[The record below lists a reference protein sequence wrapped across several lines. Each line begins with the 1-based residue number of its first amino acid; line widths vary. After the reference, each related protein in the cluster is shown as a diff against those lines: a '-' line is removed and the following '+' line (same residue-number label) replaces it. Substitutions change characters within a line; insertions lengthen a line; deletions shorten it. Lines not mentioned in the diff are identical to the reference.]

1 MPRKSNSVNMYGKSW
16 GPIDEQNLKN
26 AIKLM
31 EQLNKLAENFA
42 GSLSG
47 VNKITNQINEASRLK
62 NELDKVGVKLNK
74 EQAENV
80 LKALNAKKQQNT
92 ESKKY
97 NDLNDVIDS
106 VNRNY
111 SRGTSTQLTS
121 GNFGS
126 TVSGAIQQKQARNI
140 LQQQLSE
147 GLKNAGQKDIKSGKI
162 LDVAYKETADKLNKS
177 AGKYSKAAN
186 ILQVA
191 ADTFSTGVKTL
202 VSLFKS
208 GIDNQYKTYEN
219 TFSNLATRTGVTRS
233 QYYTTQ
239 AGVPGQLSAM
249 DMYDNV
255 RVSEVQKMWGSL
267 AESGFSQ
274 EDVFARA
281 IDNVVTNKIV
291 PYLDTTSTDLNLL
304 NNRLD
309 GNFIKQI
316 RGINLATQDISGSTL
331 MNEEVLKSMLDAMA
345 PITDNAIQN
354 LAKESTEMSNL
365 MNYLVDEVGMTKD
378 QAMSYATQVYKQQ
391 NYGHQIM
398 SSGSTYERVAY
409 NNNLLSG
416 INVYTDPTSA
426 VINNVVS
433 GSNLWGGMA
442 PGYGDTYSGLITS
455 TIADAIGVDASTMA
469 SLVKANQAGVTRE
482 GLSAKSLMSDEE
494 FENYKNK
501 ATEELANGDYQTNTE
516 RQEITTENAM
526 TALATSKEWMGHYTD
541 LIVTAI
547 KGVGT
552 LLTTWLGGKF
562 LNLLTGGKLGTWLG
576 GMFKSSGTA
585 AAATGKLT
593 GAGGILAGAGGIAL
607 GTIAGVAATVAIA
620 NAIKSAYDEQE
631 AKHGQKEA
639 EEEINGA
646 FEIDSTLQG
655 IQGVAAKESKDKD
668 NGWLSNTAETVSDA
682 FGATW
687 MGIKKGVHTISGAS
701 YDADYAKR
709 NAEFYNTMIAGAIK
723 NANTDQDRTG
733 LLLAYA
739 YLLNEIDSLD
749 TMTQLG
755 SPITK
760 SQLKDYYN
768 GEEFSYY
775 NVQSWVNQLLQGGY
789 APSGYNNEK
798 ANDPNVQN
806 YLRQGLDY
814 VPEDNYPALLHQG
827 EAVLTASTANELRT
841 LVDEYRS
848 TNKESISFETIIQNQ
863 TSSLISKM
871 DEMLQFMRST
881 TGTTT
886 TDWRNGFITNSM
898 KYVKSTKSFS

>member
-92 ESKKY
+92 ASKKY
-97 NDLNDVIDS
+97 DDLNDVIDS

-111 SRGTSTQLTS
+111 SRRTSTRLTS

-126 TVSGAIQQKQARNI
+126 TVLGAIQQKQARNI

-147 GLKNAGQKDIKSGKI
+147 GLKNAGQKDIKSGKV
-162 LDVAYKETADKLNKS
+162 LDYAYAETADKLNKS

-239 AGVPGQLSAM
+239 AGIPGQLSAI

-267 AESGFSQ
+267 AESGFSR

-291 PYLDTTSTDLNLL
+291 PYLDTTSADLNLL

-398 SSGSTYERVAY
+398 SSGSTYEKVAY
-409 NNNLLSG
+409 NNNLMSG

-426 VINNVVS
+426 VINNIVS

-442 PGYGDTYSGLITS
+442 PGYDDTYSGLITS

-541 LIVTAI
+541 LVVAAI

-576 GMFKSSGTA
+576 GMFTSGKATSAAVGTA
-585 AAATGKLT
+585 A
-593 GAGGILAGAGGIAL
+593 GGGSILATLASGVAL
-607 GTIAGVAATVAIA
+607 GAATIAGIGAAVNSGVNKQINQSTGDKLEEFYGTDLEGNTTAAMLSGIGSSDSNLWGNKDSNGFTGFFKTIGGNVASFTNNISTWWSDTADANKKRLNNLKIA
-620 NAIKSAYDEQE
+620 LDQQSFDEKTKTEYVLAWALLADSVNELSGLGMSRDELKSWVESEEGPSVINAMGKIGKAPLYVYQPHDSYDR
-631 AKHGQKEA
+631 K
-639 EEEINGA
+639 
-646 FEIDSTLQG
+646 IDS
-655 IQGVAAKESKDKD
+655 ISK
-668 NGWLSNTAETVSDA
+668 
-682 FGATW
+682 
-687 MGIKKGVHTISGAS
+687 S
-701 YDADYAKR
+701 YLDV
-709 NAEFYNTMIAGAIK
+709 IA
-723 NANTDQDRTG
+723 Q
-733 LLLAYA
+733 
-739 YLLNEIDSLD
+739 
-749 TMTQLG
+749 
-755 SPITK
+755 
-760 SQLKDYYN
+760 
-768 GEEFSYY
+768 
-775 NVQSWVNQLLQGGY
+775 W
-789 APSGYNNEK
+789 
-798 ANDPNVQN
+798 N
-806 YLRQGLDY
+806 YHRQGLDY
-814 VPEDNYPALLHQG
+814 VPKDDYPALLHQG

-848 TNKESISFETIIQNQ
+848 TNKQSISFETIIQNQ

-881 TGTTT
+881 TGVTN

-898 KYVKSTKSFS
+898 KHVKSTKSFS

>member
-1 MPRKSNSVNMYGKSW
+1 MPRKSNSISMYGKQW
-16 GPIDEQNLKN
+16 GPIDIPNLEK
-26 AIKLM
+26 AIQLYEK
-31 EQLNKLAENFA
+31 LNKLAENFA
-42 GSLSG
+42 DSLSG
-47 VNKITNQINEASRLK
+47 SDKIMKQINERADIQNQLK
-62 NELDKVGVKLNK
+62 KTGIKLSEDEVK
-74 EQAENV
+74 NV
-80 LKALNAKKQQNT
+80 LNALDAQKQQN
-92 ESKKY
+92 EE
-97 NDLNDVIDS
+97 LNKQAETLKRTSSLDS
-106 VNRNY
+106 VL
-111 SRGTSTQLTS
+111 SRTGISQSTDRLS
-121 GNFGS
+121 INNFGS
-126 TVSGAIQQKQARNI
+126 TVTSAVQQRYIQNRLNENYKYY
-140 LQQQLSE
+140 S
-147 GLKNAGQKDIKSGKI
+147 KNSVAKNPETITRLTENRTVNDIKG
-162 LDVAYKETADKLNKS
+162 S
-177 AGKYSKAAN
+177 AGKFNIAAN
-186 ILQVA
+186 VLQVA
-191 ADTFSTGVKTL
+191 ANTFSAAIEKLTTL
-202 VSLFKS
+202 FTR
-208 GIDNQYKTYEN
+208 GIDNQYTAYEN

-239 AGVPGQLSAM
+239 AGVPGQLSAI

-255 RVSEVQKMWGSL
+255 RVSEVQNMWGSL
-267 AESGFSQ
+267 AKSGFSQ

-426 VINNVVS
+426 VINNIVS

-482 GLSAKSLMSDEE
+482 GLAANSLMSDEE

-501 ATEELANGDYQTNTE
+501 ATEELANGNYQTNTE

-541 LIVTAI
+541 LVVAAI

-576 GMFKSSGTA
+576 GMFTSGKATSAAVGTA
-585 AAATGKLT
+585 A
-593 GAGGILAGAGGIAL
+593 GGGSILATLASGVAL
-607 GTIAGVAATVAIA
+607 GAATIAGIGAAVNSGVNKQINQSTGDKLEEFYGTDLEGNTTAAMLSGIGSSDSNLWGNEDSNGFTGFFKTIGGNVASFTNNISTWWSDTADANKKRLNNLKIA
-620 NAIKSAYDEQE
+620 LDQQSFDEKTKTEYVLAWALLADSVNELSALGMSRDELKSWVESEEGPSVINAMGKIGKAPLYVYQPHDSYDR
-631 AKHGQKEA
+631 K
-639 EEEINGA
+639 
-646 FEIDSTLQG
+646 IDS
-655 IQGVAAKESKDKD
+655 ISKSYLDVI
-668 NGWLSNTAETVSDA
+668 AE
-682 FGATW
+682 W
-687 MGIKKGVHTISGAS
+687 
-701 YDADYAKR
+701 
-709 NAEFYNTMIAGAIK
+709 
-723 NANTDQDRTG
+723 
-733 LLLAYA
+733 
-739 YLLNEIDSLD
+739 
-749 TMTQLG
+749 
-755 SPITK
+755 
-760 SQLKDYYN
+760 
-768 GEEFSYY
+768 
-775 NVQSWVNQLLQGGY
+775 
-789 APSGYNNEK
+789 
-798 ANDPNVQN
+798 N
-806 YLRQGLDY
+806 YHRQGLDY

-841 LVDEYRS
+841 LVDEYRN

-881 TGTTT
+881 TGVTN
-886 TDWRNGFITNSM
+886 TDWRNGFITESM

>member
-92 ESKKY
+92 ASKKY
-97 NDLNDVIDS
+97 DDLNDVIDS

-111 SRGTSTQLTS
+111 SHRTSTRLTS

-147 GLKNAGQKDIKSGKI
+147 GLKNAGQKDIKSGKV
-162 LDVAYKETADKLNKS
+162 LDYAYAETADKLNKS

-239 AGVPGQLSAM
+239 AGIPGQLSAI

-267 AESGFSQ
+267 AESGFSR

-291 PYLDTTSTDLNLL
+291 PYLDTTSADLNLL

-398 SSGSTYERVAY
+398 SSGSTYEKVAY
-409 NNNLLSG
+409 NNNLMSG

-426 VINNVVS
+426 VINNIVS

-442 PGYGDTYSGLITS
+442 PGYDDTYSGLITS

-541 LIVTAI
+541 LVVAAI

-576 GMFKSSGTA
+576 GMFTSGKATSAAVGTA
-585 AAATGKLT
+585 A
-593 GAGGILAGAGGIAL
+593 GGGSILATLASGVAL
-607 GTIAGVAATVAIA
+607 GAATIAGIGAAVNSGVNKQINQSTGDKLEEFYGTDLEGNTTAAMLSGIGSSDSNLWGNKDSNGFTGFFKTIGGNVASFTNNISTWWSDTADANKKRLNNLKIA
-620 NAIKSAYDEQE
+620 LDQQSFDEKTKTEYVLAWALLADSVNELSGLGMSRDELKSWVESEEGPSVINAMGKIGKAPLYVYQPHDSYDR
-631 AKHGQKEA
+631 K
-639 EEEINGA
+639 
-646 FEIDSTLQG
+646 IDS
-655 IQGVAAKESKDKD
+655 ISK
-668 NGWLSNTAETVSDA
+668 
-682 FGATW
+682 
-687 MGIKKGVHTISGAS
+687 S
-701 YDADYAKR
+701 YLDV
-709 NAEFYNTMIAGAIK
+709 IA
-723 NANTDQDRTG
+723 Q
-733 LLLAYA
+733 
-739 YLLNEIDSLD
+739 
-749 TMTQLG
+749 
-755 SPITK
+755 
-760 SQLKDYYN
+760 
-768 GEEFSYY
+768 
-775 NVQSWVNQLLQGGY
+775 W
-789 APSGYNNEK
+789 
-798 ANDPNVQN
+798 N
-806 YLRQGLDY
+806 YHRQGLDY
-814 VPEDNYPALLHQG
+814 VPKDDYPALLHQG

-848 TNKESISFETIIQNQ
+848 TNKQSISFETIIQNQ

-881 TGTTT
+881 TGVTN

-898 KYVKSTKSFS
+898 KHVKSTKSFS

>member
-97 NDLNDVIDS
+97 DDLNDVIDS

-111 SRGTSTQLTS
+111 SRRTSTRLTS

-147 GLKNAGQKDIKSGKI
+147 GLKNAGQKDIKSGKV
-162 LDVAYKETADKLNKS
+162 LDYAYAETADKLNKS

-208 GIDNQYKTYEN
+208 GIDKQYKAYEN

-249 DMYDNV
+249 GMYDNV
-255 RVSEVQKMWGSL
+255 RVSEVQNMWGSL
-267 AESGFSQ
+267 AKSGFSQ

-291 PYLDTTSTDLNLL
+291 PYLDTTNTDLNLL

-398 SSGSTYERVAY
+398 SSGSTYEKVAY
-409 NNNLLSG
+409 NNNLMSG

-426 VINNVVS
+426 VINNIVS

-455 TIADAIGVDASTMA
+455 TIADAIGVDFSTMA

-482 GLSAKSLMSDEE
+482 GLAANSLMSDEE

-541 LIVTAI
+541 LVVAAI

-576 GMFKSSGTA
+576 GMFTSGKATSAAVGTA
-585 AAATGKLT
+585 A
-593 GAGGILAGAGGIAL
+593 GGGSILATLASGVAL
-607 GTIAGVAATVAIA
+607 GAATIAGIGAAVNSGVNKQINQSTGDKLEEFYGTDLEGNTTAAMLSGIGSSDSNLWGNEDSNGFTGFFKTIGGNVASFTNNISTWWSDTADANKKRLNNLKIA
-620 NAIKSAYDEQE
+620 LDQQSFDEKTKTEYVLAWALLADSVNELSGLGMSRDELKSWVESEEGPSVINAMGKIGKAPLYVYQPHDSYDR
-631 AKHGQKEA
+631 K
-639 EEEINGA
+639 
-646 FEIDSTLQG
+646 IDS
-655 IQGVAAKESKDKD
+655 ISKSYLDVI
-668 NGWLSNTAETVSDA
+668 AE
-682 FGATW
+682 W
-687 MGIKKGVHTISGAS
+687 
-701 YDADYAKR
+701 
-709 NAEFYNTMIAGAIK
+709 
-723 NANTDQDRTG
+723 
-733 LLLAYA
+733 
-739 YLLNEIDSLD
+739 
-749 TMTQLG
+749 
-755 SPITK
+755 
-760 SQLKDYYN
+760 
-768 GEEFSYY
+768 
-775 NVQSWVNQLLQGGY
+775 
-789 APSGYNNEK
+789 
-798 ANDPNVQN
+798 N
-806 YLRQGLDY
+806 YHRQGLDY

-841 LVDEYRS
+841 LVDEYRN

>member
-92 ESKKY
+92 ESRKY
-97 NDLNDVIDS
+97 DNLNDVIDS

-111 SRGTSTQLTS
+111 SGRTSTRLSS

-126 TVSGAIQQKQARNI
+126 TIIGAVQQKQARNI
-140 LQQQLSE
+140 LEQQLSE
-147 GLKNAGQKDIKSGKI
+147 GLKNAGQKDIKSGKV
-162 LDVAYKETADKLNKS
+162 LDYAYAETADKLNKS
-177 AGKYSKAAN
+177 AGKYSKAAS

-208 GIDNQYKTYEN
+208 GIDNQYRAYEN

-239 AGVPGQLSAM
+239 SGVPGQLSAIG
-249 DMYDNV
+249 MYDNV
-255 RVSEVQKMWGSL
+255 RVSEVQNMWGSL
-267 AESGFSQ
+267 AKSGFSQ

-365 MNYLVDEVGMTKD
+365 MNYLVDEVGMTRD

-426 VINNVVS
+426 VINNIVS

-482 GLSAKSLMSDEE
+482 GLAANSLMSDEE

-501 ATEELANGDYQTNTE
+501 ATEELANGNYQTNTE

-541 LIVTAI
+541 LVVAAI

-576 GMFKSSGTA
+576 GMFTSGKATSAAVGTA
-585 AAATGKLT
+585 A
-593 GAGGILAGAGGIAL
+593 GGGSILATLASGVAL
-607 GTIAGVAATVAIA
+607 GAATIAGIGAAVNSGVNKQINQSTGDKLEEFYGTDLEGNTTAAMLSGIGSSDSNLWGNEDSNGFTGFFKTIGGNVASFTNNISTWWSDTADANKKRLNNLKIA
-620 NAIKSAYDEQE
+620 LDQQSFDEKTKTEYVLAWALLADSVNELSALGMSRDELKSWVESEEGPSVINAMGKIGKAPLYVYQPHDSYDR
-631 AKHGQKEA
+631 K
-639 EEEINGA
+639 
-646 FEIDSTLQG
+646 IDS
-655 IQGVAAKESKDKD
+655 ISKSYLDVI
-668 NGWLSNTAETVSDA
+668 AE
-682 FGATW
+682 W
-687 MGIKKGVHTISGAS
+687 
-701 YDADYAKR
+701 
-709 NAEFYNTMIAGAIK
+709 
-723 NANTDQDRTG
+723 
-733 LLLAYA
+733 
-739 YLLNEIDSLD
+739 
-749 TMTQLG
+749 
-755 SPITK
+755 
-760 SQLKDYYN
+760 
-768 GEEFSYY
+768 
-775 NVQSWVNQLLQGGY
+775 
-789 APSGYNNEK
+789 
-798 ANDPNVQN
+798 N
-806 YLRQGLDY
+806 YHRQGLDY

-841 LVDEYRS
+841 LVDEYRN

-881 TGTTT
+881 TGVTN
-886 TDWRNGFITNSM
+886 TDWRNGFITESM
-898 KYVKSTKSFS
+898 RYVKSTKSFS

>member
-92 ESKKY
+92 ASKKY
-97 NDLNDVIDS
+97 DDLNDVIDS

-111 SRGTSTQLTS
+111 SHRTSTRLTS

-147 GLKNAGQKDIKSGKI
+147 GLKNAGQKDIKSGKV
-162 LDVAYKETADKLNKS
+162 LDYAYAETADKLNKS

-239 AGVPGQLSAM
+239 AGVPGQLSAI

-267 AESGFSQ
+267 AESGFSR

-291 PYLDTTSTDLNLL
+291 PYLDTTSADLNLL

-398 SSGSTYERVAY
+398 SSGSTYEKVAY
-409 NNNLLSG
+409 NNNLMSG

-426 VINNVVS
+426 VINNIVS

-442 PGYGDTYSGLITS
+442 PGYDDTYSGLITS

-541 LIVTAI
+541 LVVAAI

-576 GMFKSSGTA
+576 GMFTSGKATSAAVGTA
-585 AAATGKLT
+585 A
-593 GAGGILAGAGGIAL
+593 GGGSILATLASGVAL
-607 GTIAGVAATVAIA
+607 GAATIAGIGAAVNSGVNKQINQSTGDKLEEFYGTDLEGNTTAAMLSGIGSSDSNLWGNKDSNGFTGFFKTIGGNVASFTNNISTWWSDTADANKKRLNNLKIA
-620 NAIKSAYDEQE
+620 LDQQSFDEKTKTEYVLAWALLADSVNELSGLGMSRDELKSWVESEEGPSVINAMGKIGKAPLYVYQPHDSYDR
-631 AKHGQKEA
+631 K
-639 EEEINGA
+639 
-646 FEIDSTLQG
+646 IDS
-655 IQGVAAKESKDKD
+655 ISK
-668 NGWLSNTAETVSDA
+668 
-682 FGATW
+682 
-687 MGIKKGVHTISGAS
+687 S
-701 YDADYAKR
+701 YLDV
-709 NAEFYNTMIAGAIK
+709 IA
-723 NANTDQDRTG
+723 Q
-733 LLLAYA
+733 
-739 YLLNEIDSLD
+739 
-749 TMTQLG
+749 
-755 SPITK
+755 
-760 SQLKDYYN
+760 
-768 GEEFSYY
+768 
-775 NVQSWVNQLLQGGY
+775 W
-789 APSGYNNEK
+789 
-798 ANDPNVQN
+798 N
-806 YLRQGLDY
+806 YHRQGLDY
-814 VPEDNYPALLHQG
+814 VPKDDYPALLHQG

-848 TNKESISFETIIQNQ
+848 TNKQSISFETIIQNQ

-881 TGTTT
+881 TGVTN

-898 KYVKSTKSFS
+898 KHVKSTKSFS

>member
-92 ESKKY
+92 ASKKY
-97 NDLNDVIDS
+97 DDLNDVIDS

-111 SRGTSTQLTS
+111 SRRTSTRLTS

-126 TVSGAIQQKQARNI
+126 TVLGAIQQKQARNI

-147 GLKNAGQKDIKSGKI
+147 GLKNAGQKDIKSGKV
-162 LDVAYKETADKLNKS
+162 LDYAYAETADKLNKS

-239 AGVPGQLSAM
+239 AGIPGQLSAI

-267 AESGFSQ
+267 AESGFSR

-291 PYLDTTSTDLNLL
+291 PYLDTTSADLNLL

-365 MNYLVDEVGMTKD
+365 MNYLVDKVGMTRD

-398 SSGSTYERVAY
+398 SSGSTYEKVAY

-416 INVYTDPTSA
+416 TNVYTDPTSA
-426 VINNVVS
+426 VINNIVS

-455 TIADAIGVDASTMA
+455 TIADAIGVDFSTMA

-482 GLSAKSLMSDEE
+482 GLAANSLMSDEE

-501 ATEELANGDYQTNTE
+501 ATEELANGNYQTNTE

-576 GMFKSSGTA
+576 GMFTSGKATSAATTAIKTGTLSSSG
-585 AAATGKLT
+585 
-593 GAGGILAGAGGIAL
+593 
-607 GTIAGVAATVAIA
+607 
-620 NAIKSAYDEQE
+620 
-631 AKHGQKEA
+631 
-639 EEEINGA
+639 
-646 FEIDSTLQG
+646 
-655 IQGVAAKESKDKD
+655 
-668 NGWLSNTAETVSDA
+668 
-682 FGATW
+682 
-687 MGIKKGVHTISGAS
+687 
-701 YDADYAKR
+701 
-709 NAEFYNTMIAGAIK
+709 
-723 NANTDQDRTG
+723 G
-733 LLLAYA
+733 LLLGGLTTVAGTALAVAISKGMMDKDQENAQAVGEKQLEGTSMEGNTAAGIASRTKNLDNLNTWTDIGSVTGNLGQFANNVINTFSSDIAGDNKRRYA
-739 YLLNEIDSLD
+739 NLVSA
-749 TMTQLG
+749 
-755 SPITK
+755 
-760 SQLKDYYN
+760 
-768 GEEFSYY
+768 
-775 NVQSWVNQLLQGGY
+775 LQQEGI
-789 APSGYNNEK
+789 SDNEK
-798 ANDPNVQN
+798 REYTAAFMLLLASKGRLSDIDVTEEDLKN
-806 YLRQGLDY
+806 YLEDESGPSTTRAISKIGKSPLWVYQPHDDNGKIKQLDEGWMQNTLFTWNYHRQGLDY
-814 VPEDNYPALLHQG
+814 VPEDNYPTLLHQG

-841 LVDEYRS
+841 LVDEYRN

-881 TGTTT
+881 TGVTN

>member
-92 ESKKY
+92 ASKKY
-97 NDLNDVIDS
+97 DDLNDVIDS

-111 SRGTSTQLTS
+111 SHRTSTRLTS

-147 GLKNAGQKDIKSGKI
+147 GLKNAGQKDIKSGKV
-162 LDVAYKETADKLNKS
+162 LDYAYAETADKLNKS

-239 AGVPGQLSAM
+239 AGVPGQLSAI

-398 SSGSTYERVAY
+398 SSGSTYEKVAY
-409 NNNLLSG
+409 NNNLMSG

-426 VINNVVS
+426 VINNIVS

-442 PGYGDTYSGLITS
+442 PGYEDTYSGLITS
-455 TIADAIGVDASTMA
+455 TIADAIGVDFSTMA

-482 GLSAKSLMSDEE
+482 GLTANSLMSDQE

-501 ATEELANGDYQTNTE
+501 ATEELASGDYQTNTE

-541 LIVTAI
+541 LIVAAI

-576 GMFKSSGTA
+576 GMFTSGKATSAAVGTA
-585 AAATGKLT
+585 A
-593 GAGGILAGAGGIAL
+593 GGGSILATLASGVAL
-607 GTIAGVAATVAIA
+607 GAATIAGIGAAVNSGVNKQINQSTGDKLEEFYGTDLEGNTTAAMLSGIGSSDSNLWGNKDSNGFTGFFKTIGGNVASFTNNVSTWWSDTADANKKRLNNLKIA
-620 NAIKSAYDEQE
+620 LDQQSFDEKTKTEYVLAWALLADSVNELSGLGMSRDELKSWVESEQGPSVINA
-631 AKHGQKEA
+631 
-639 EEEINGA
+639 
-646 FEIDSTLQG
+646 
-655 IQGVAAKESKDKD
+655 
-668 NGWLSNTAETVSDA
+668 
-682 FGATW
+682 
-687 MGIKKGVHTISGAS
+687 MGKIGKAPLYVYQPHDS
-701 YDADYAKR
+701 YDRK
-709 NAEFYNTMIAGAIK
+709 
-723 NANTDQDRTG
+723 
-733 LLLAYA
+733 
-739 YLLNEIDSLD
+739 IDSL
-749 TMTQLG
+749 
-755 SPITK
+755 SK
-760 SQLKDYYN
+760 SYLDVIA
-768 GEEFSYY
+768 E
-775 NVQSWVNQLLQGGY
+775 W
-789 APSGYNNEK
+789 
-798 ANDPNVQN
+798 N
-806 YLRQGLDY
+806 YHRQGLDY

-841 LVDEYRS
+841 LVDEYRN
-848 TNKESISFETIIQNQ
+848 TNKESISFEAIIQNQ

>member
-1 MPRKSNSVNMYGKSW
+1 MPRKSNSISMYGKQW
-16 GPIDEQNLKN
+16 GPIDIPNLEK
-26 AIKLM
+26 AIQLYEK
-31 EQLNKLAENFA
+31 LNKLAENFA
-42 GSLSG
+42 DSLSG
-47 VNKITNQINEASRLK
+47 SDKIMKQINERADIQNQLK
-62 NELDKVGVKLNK
+62 KTGIKLSEDEVK
-74 EQAENV
+74 NV
-80 LKALNAKKQQNT
+80 LNALDAQKQQN
-92 ESKKY
+92 EE
-97 NDLNDVIDS
+97 LNKQAETLKRTSSLDS
-106 VNRNY
+106 VL
-111 SRGTSTQLTS
+111 SRTGISQSTDRLS
-121 GNFGS
+121 INNFGS
-126 TVSGAIQQKQARNI
+126 TVTSAVQQRYIQNRLNENYKYY
-140 LQQQLSE
+140 S
-147 GLKNAGQKDIKSGKI
+147 KNSVAKNPETITRLTENKTVNDIKG
-162 LDVAYKETADKLNKS
+162 S
-177 AGKYSKAAN
+177 AGKFNIAAN
-186 ILQVA
+186 VLQVA
-191 ADTFSTGVKTL
+191 ANTFSAAIEKLTTL
-202 VSLFKS
+202 FTR
-208 GIDNQYKTYEN
+208 GIDNQYTAYEN

-239 AGVPGQLSAM
+239 AGVPGQLSAI

-255 RVSEVQKMWGSL
+255 RVSEVQNMWGSL
-267 AESGFSQ
+267 AKSGFSQ

-426 VINNVVS
+426 VINNIVS

-482 GLSAKSLMSDEE
+482 GLAANSLMSDEE

-501 ATEELANGDYQTNTE
+501 ATEELANGNYQTNTE

-541 LIVTAI
+541 LVVAAI

-576 GMFKSSGTA
+576 GMFTSGKATSAAVGTA
-585 AAATGKLT
+585 A
-593 GAGGILAGAGGIAL
+593 GGGSILATLASGVAL
-607 GTIAGVAATVAIA
+607 GAATIAGIGAAVNSGVNKQINQSTGDKLEEFYGTDLEGNTTAAMLSGIGSSDSNLWGNEDSNGFTGFFKTIGGNVASFTNNISTWWSDTADANKKRLNNLKIA
-620 NAIKSAYDEQE
+620 LDQQSFDEKTKTEYVLAWALLADSVNELSALGMSRDELKSWVESEEGPSVINAMGKIGKAPLYVYQPHDSYDR
-631 AKHGQKEA
+631 K
-639 EEEINGA
+639 
-646 FEIDSTLQG
+646 IDS
-655 IQGVAAKESKDKD
+655 ISKSYLDVI
-668 NGWLSNTAETVSDA
+668 AE
-682 FGATW
+682 W
-687 MGIKKGVHTISGAS
+687 
-701 YDADYAKR
+701 
-709 NAEFYNTMIAGAIK
+709 
-723 NANTDQDRTG
+723 
-733 LLLAYA
+733 
-739 YLLNEIDSLD
+739 
-749 TMTQLG
+749 
-755 SPITK
+755 
-760 SQLKDYYN
+760 
-768 GEEFSYY
+768 
-775 NVQSWVNQLLQGGY
+775 
-789 APSGYNNEK
+789 
-798 ANDPNVQN
+798 N
-806 YLRQGLDY
+806 YHRQGLDY

-841 LVDEYRS
+841 LVDEYRN

-881 TGTTT
+881 TGVTN
-886 TDWRNGFITNSM
+886 TDWRNGFITESM

>member
-1 MPRKSNSVNMYGKSW
+1 MPRKSNSISMYGKQW
-16 GPIDEQNLKN
+16 GPIDIPNLEK
-26 AIKLM
+26 AIQLYEK
-31 EQLNKLAENFA
+31 LNKLAENFA
-42 GSLSG
+42 DSLSG
-47 VNKITNQINEASRLK
+47 SDKIMKQINERADIQNQLK
-62 NELDKVGVKLNK
+62 KTGIKLSEDEVK
-74 EQAENV
+74 NV
-80 LKALNAKKQQNT
+80 LNALDAQKQQN
-92 ESKKY
+92 EE
-97 NDLNDVIDS
+97 LNKQAETLKRTSSLDS
-106 VNRNY
+106 VLNRTGI
-111 SRGTSTQLTS
+111 SQSTDRLS
-121 GNFGS
+121 INNFGS
-126 TVSGAIQQKQARNI
+126 TVTSAVQQRYIQNRLNENYKYY
-140 LQQQLSE
+140 S
-147 GLKNAGQKDIKSGKI
+147 KNSVAKNPETITRLTENKTVNDIKG
-162 LDVAYKETADKLNKS
+162 S
-177 AGKYSKAAN
+177 AGKFNIAAN
-186 ILQVA
+186 VLQVA
-191 ADTFSTGVKTL
+191 ANTFSAAIEKLTTL
-202 VSLFKS
+202 FTR
-208 GIDNQYKTYEN
+208 GIDNQYTAYEN

-239 AGVPGQLSAM
+239 AGVPGQLSAI

-255 RVSEVQKMWGSL
+255 RVSEVQNMWGSL
-267 AESGFSQ
+267 AKSGFSQ

-426 VINNVVS
+426 VINNIVS

-482 GLSAKSLMSDEE
+482 GLAANSLMSDEE

-501 ATEELANGDYQTNTE
+501 ATEELANGNYQTNTE

-541 LIVTAI
+541 LVVAAI

-576 GMFKSSGTA
+576 GMFTSGKATSAAVGTA
-585 AAATGKLT
+585 A
-593 GAGGILAGAGGIAL
+593 GGGSILATLASGVAL
-607 GTIAGVAATVAIA
+607 GAATIAGIGAAVNSGVNKQINQSTGDKLEEFYGTDLEGNTTAAMLSGIGSSDSNLWGNEDSNGFTGFFKTIGGNVASFTNNISTWWSDTADANKKRLNNLKIA
-620 NAIKSAYDEQE
+620 LDQQSFDEKTKTEYVLAWALLADSVNELSALGMSRDELKSWVESEEGPSVINAMGKIGKAPLYVYQPHDSYDR
-631 AKHGQKEA
+631 K
-639 EEEINGA
+639 
-646 FEIDSTLQG
+646 IDS
-655 IQGVAAKESKDKD
+655 ISKSYLDVI
-668 NGWLSNTAETVSDA
+668 AE
-682 FGATW
+682 W
-687 MGIKKGVHTISGAS
+687 
-701 YDADYAKR
+701 
-709 NAEFYNTMIAGAIK
+709 
-723 NANTDQDRTG
+723 
-733 LLLAYA
+733 
-739 YLLNEIDSLD
+739 
-749 TMTQLG
+749 
-755 SPITK
+755 
-760 SQLKDYYN
+760 
-768 GEEFSYY
+768 
-775 NVQSWVNQLLQGGY
+775 
-789 APSGYNNEK
+789 
-798 ANDPNVQN
+798 N
-806 YLRQGLDY
+806 YHRQGLDY

-841 LVDEYRS
+841 LVDEYRN

-881 TGTTT
+881 TGVTN
-886 TDWRNGFITNSM
+886 TDWRNGFITESM

>member
-92 ESKKY
+92 ASKKY
-97 NDLNDVIDS
+97 DDLNDVIDS

-111 SRGTSTQLTS
+111 SHRTSTRLTS

-147 GLKNAGQKDIKSGKI
+147 GLKNAGQKDIKSGKV
-162 LDVAYKETADKLNKS
+162 LDYAYAETADKLNKS

-239 AGVPGQLSAM
+239 AGVPGQLSAI

-316 RGINLATQDISGSTL
+316 RGINLATQDISGSTI

-398 SSGSTYERVAY
+398 SSGSTYEKVAY
-409 NNNLLSG
+409 NNNLMSG

-426 VINNVVS
+426 VINNIVS

-442 PGYGDTYSGLITS
+442 PGYEDTYSGLITS
-455 TIADAIGVDASTMA
+455 TIADAIGVDFSTMA

-482 GLSAKSLMSDEE
+482 GLTANSLMSDQE

-501 ATEELANGDYQTNTE
+501 ATEELASGDYQTNTE

-541 LIVTAI
+541 LVVAAI

-552 LLTTWLGGKF
+552 
-562 LNLLTGGKLGTWLG
+562 
-576 GMFKSSGTA
+576 
-585 AAATGKLT
+585 
-593 GAGGILAGAGGIAL
+593 
-607 GTIAGVAATVAIA
+607 
-620 NAIKSAYDEQE
+620 
-631 AKHGQKEA
+631 
-639 EEEINGA
+639 
-646 FEIDSTLQG
+646 
-655 IQGVAAKESKDKD
+655 
-668 NGWLSNTAETVSDA
+668 
-682 FGATW
+682 
-687 MGIKKGVHTISGAS
+687 
-701 YDADYAKR
+701 
-709 NAEFYNTMIAGAIK
+709 
-723 NANTDQDRTG
+723 
-733 LLLAYA
+733 
-739 YLLNEIDSLD
+739 
-749 TMTQLG
+749 
-755 SPITK
+755 
-760 SQLKDYYN
+760 
-768 GEEFSYY
+768 
-775 NVQSWVNQLLQGGY
+775 
-789 APSGYNNEK
+789 
-798 ANDPNVQN
+798 
-806 YLRQGLDY
+806 
-814 VPEDNYPALLHQG
+814 
-827 EAVLTASTANELRT
+827 
-841 LVDEYRS
+841 
-848 TNKESISFETIIQNQ
+848 
-863 TSSLISKM
+863 
-871 DEMLQFMRST
+871 
-881 TGTTT
+881 
-886 TDWRNGFITNSM
+886 
-898 KYVKSTKSFS
+898 

>member
-1 MPRKSNSVNMYGKSW
+1 MPRKSNSISMYGKQW
-16 GPIDEQNLKN
+16 GPIDIPNLEK
-26 AIKLM
+26 AIQLYEK
-31 EQLNKLAENFA
+31 LNKLAENFA
-42 GSLSG
+42 DSLSG
-47 VNKITNQINEASRLK
+47 SDKIMKQINERADIQNQLK
-62 NELDKVGVKLNK
+62 KTGIKLSEDEVK
-74 EQAENV
+74 NV
-80 LKALNAKKQQNT
+80 LNALDAQKQQN
-92 ESKKY
+92 EE
-97 NDLNDVIDS
+97 LNKQAETLKRTSSLDS
-106 VNRNY
+106 VL
-111 SRGTSTQLTS
+111 SRTGISQSTDRLS
-121 GNFGS
+121 INNFGS
-126 TVSGAIQQKQARNI
+126 TVTSAVQQRYIQNRLNENYKYY
-140 LQQQLSE
+140 S
-147 GLKNAGQKDIKSGKI
+147 KNSVAKNPETITRLTENKTVNDIKG
-162 LDVAYKETADKLNKS
+162 S
-177 AGKYSKAAN
+177 AGKFNTAAN
-186 ILQVA
+186 VLQVA
-191 ADTFSTGVKTL
+191 ANTFSTAIEKLTTL
-202 VSLFKS
+202 FTR
-208 GIDNQYKTYEN
+208 GIDNQYTAYET

-249 DMYDNV
+249 EMYDNV

-398 SSGSTYERVAY
+398 SSGSTYEKVAY
-409 NNNLLSG
+409 NNNLMSG

-482 GLSAKSLMSDEE
+482 GLAANSLMSDEE
-494 FENYKNK
+494 FEKYKNK
-501 ATEELANGDYQTNTE
+501 ATEELANGNYQTNTE

-541 LIVTAI
+541 LVVAAI
-547 KGVGT
+547 KGIGT
-552 LLTTWLGGKF
+552 LLTGWLGGKF

-576 GMFKSSGTA
+576 GMFTSGKATSAAVGTA
-585 AAATGKLT
+585 A
-593 GAGGILAGAGGIAL
+593 GGGSILATLASGVAL
-607 GTIAGVAATVAIA
+607 GAATIAGIGAAVNSGVNKQINQSTGDKLEEFYGTDLEGNTTAAMLSGIGSSDSNLWGNEDSNGFTGFFKTIGGNVASFTNNISTWWSDTADANKKRLNNLKIA
-620 NAIKSAYDEQE
+620 LDQQSFDEKTKTEYVLAWALLADSVNELSGLGMSRDELKSWVESEEGPSVINAMGKIGKAPLYVYQPHDSYDR
-631 AKHGQKEA
+631 K
-639 EEEINGA
+639 
-646 FEIDSTLQG
+646 IDS
-655 IQGVAAKESKDKD
+655 ISKSYLDVI
-668 NGWLSNTAETVSDA
+668 AE
-682 FGATW
+682 W
-687 MGIKKGVHTISGAS
+687 
-701 YDADYAKR
+701 
-709 NAEFYNTMIAGAIK
+709 
-723 NANTDQDRTG
+723 
-733 LLLAYA
+733 
-739 YLLNEIDSLD
+739 
-749 TMTQLG
+749 
-755 SPITK
+755 
-760 SQLKDYYN
+760 
-768 GEEFSYY
+768 
-775 NVQSWVNQLLQGGY
+775 
-789 APSGYNNEK
+789 
-798 ANDPNVQN
+798 N
-806 YLRQGLDY
+806 YHRQGLDY

>member
-92 ESKKY
+92 ASKKY
-97 NDLNDVIDS
+97 DDLNDVIDS

-111 SRGTSTQLTS
+111 SHRTSTRLTS

-147 GLKNAGQKDIKSGKI
+147 GLKNAGQKDIKSGKV
-162 LDVAYKETADKLNKS
+162 LDYAYAETADKLNKS

-239 AGVPGQLSAM
+239 AGVPGQLSAI

-398 SSGSTYERVAY
+398 SSGSTYEKVAY
-409 NNNLLSG
+409 NNNLMSG

-426 VINNVVS
+426 VINNIVS

-442 PGYGDTYSGLITS
+442 PGYDDTYSGLITS

-469 SLVKANQAGVTRE
+469 SLVKVNQAGVTRE

-541 LIVTAI
+541 LVVAAI

-576 GMFKSSGTA
+576 GMFTSGEATSAAVGTA
-585 AAATGKLT
+585 A
-593 GAGGILAGAGGIAL
+593 GGGSILATLASGVAL
-607 GTIAGVAATVAIA
+607 GAATIAGIGAAVNSGVNKQINQSTGDKLEEFYGTDLEGNTTAAMLSGIGSSDSNLWGNKDSNGFTGFFKTIGGNVASFTNNISTWWSDTADANKKRLNNLKIA
-620 NAIKSAYDEQE
+620 LDQQSFDEKTKTEYVLAWALLADSVNELSGLGMSRDELKSWVESEEGPSVINAMGKIGKAPLYVYQPHDSYDR
-631 AKHGQKEA
+631 K
-639 EEEINGA
+639 
-646 FEIDSTLQG
+646 IDS
-655 IQGVAAKESKDKD
+655 ISK
-668 NGWLSNTAETVSDA
+668 
-682 FGATW
+682 
-687 MGIKKGVHTISGAS
+687 S
-701 YDADYAKR
+701 YLDV
-709 NAEFYNTMIAGAIK
+709 IA
-723 NANTDQDRTG
+723 Q
-733 LLLAYA
+733 
-739 YLLNEIDSLD
+739 
-749 TMTQLG
+749 
-755 SPITK
+755 
-760 SQLKDYYN
+760 
-768 GEEFSYY
+768 
-775 NVQSWVNQLLQGGY
+775 W
-789 APSGYNNEK
+789 
-798 ANDPNVQN
+798 N
-806 YLRQGLDY
+806 YHRQGLDY
-814 VPEDNYPALLHQG
+814 VPKDDYPALLHQG

-848 TNKESISFETIIQNQ
+848 TNKQSISFETIIQNQ

-881 TGTTT
+881 TGVTN

-898 KYVKSTKSFS
+898 KHVKSTKSFS

>member
-92 ESKKY
+92 ASKKY
-97 NDLNDVIDS
+97 DDLNDVIDS

-111 SRGTSTQLTS
+111 SRRTSTRLTS

-147 GLKNAGQKDIKSGKI
+147 GLKNAGQKDIKSGKV
-162 LDVAYKETADKLNKS
+162 LDYAYAETADKLNKS

-239 AGVPGQLSAM
+239 AGVPGQLSAI

-398 SSGSTYERVAY
+398 SSGSTYEKVAY
-409 NNNLLSG
+409 NNNLMSG

-426 VINNVVS
+426 VINNIVS

-442 PGYGDTYSGLITS
+442 PGYDDTYSGLITS

-541 LIVTAI
+541 LVVAAI

-576 GMFKSSGTA
+576 GMFTSGKATSAAVGTA
-585 AAATGKLT
+585 A
-593 GAGGILAGAGGIAL
+593 GGGSILATLASGVAL
-607 GTIAGVAATVAIA
+607 GAATIAGIGAAVNSGVNKQINQSTGDKLEEFYGTDLEGNTTAAMLSGIGSSDSNLWGNKDSNGFTGFFKTIGGNVASFTNNISTWWSDTADANKKRLNNLKIA
-620 NAIKSAYDEQE
+620 LDQQSFDEKTKTEYVLAWALLADSVNELSGLGMSRDELKSWVESEEGPSVINAMGKIGKAPLYVYQPHDSYDR
-631 AKHGQKEA
+631 K
-639 EEEINGA
+639 
-646 FEIDSTLQG
+646 IDS
-655 IQGVAAKESKDKD
+655 ISK
-668 NGWLSNTAETVSDA
+668 
-682 FGATW
+682 
-687 MGIKKGVHTISGAS
+687 S
-701 YDADYAKR
+701 YLDV
-709 NAEFYNTMIAGAIK
+709 IA
-723 NANTDQDRTG
+723 Q
-733 LLLAYA
+733 
-739 YLLNEIDSLD
+739 
-749 TMTQLG
+749 
-755 SPITK
+755 
-760 SQLKDYYN
+760 
-768 GEEFSYY
+768 
-775 NVQSWVNQLLQGGY
+775 W
-789 APSGYNNEK
+789 
-798 ANDPNVQN
+798 N
-806 YLRQGLDY
+806 YHRQGLDY
-814 VPEDNYPALLHQG
+814 VPKDDYPALLHQG

-848 TNKESISFETIIQNQ
+848 TNKQSISFETIIQNQ

-881 TGTTT
+881 TGVTN

-898 KYVKSTKSFS
+898 KHVKSTKSFS

>member
-92 ESKKY
+92 ASKKY
-97 NDLNDVIDS
+97 DDLNDVIDS

-111 SRGTSTQLTS
+111 SRRTSTQLTS

-126 TVSGAIQQKQARNI
+126 TVLGAIQQKQARNI

-147 GLKNAGQKDIKSGKI
+147 GLKNAGQKDIKSGKV
-162 LDVAYKETADKLNKS
+162 LDYAYAETADKLNKS

-239 AGVPGQLSAM
+239 AGIPGQLSAI

-267 AESGFSQ
+267 AESGFSR

-291 PYLDTTSTDLNLL
+291 PYLDTTSADLNLL

-365 MNYLVDEVGMTKD
+365 MNYLVDKVGMTRD

-398 SSGSTYERVAY
+398 SSGSTYEKVAY

-416 INVYTDPTSA
+416 TNVYTDPTSA
-426 VINNVVS
+426 VINNIVS

-455 TIADAIGVDASTMA
+455 TIADAIGVDFSTMA

-482 GLSAKSLMSDEE
+482 GLAANSLMSDEE

-501 ATEELANGDYQTNTE
+501 ATEELANGNYQTNTE

-576 GMFKSSGTA
+576 GMFTSGKATSAATTAIKTGTLSSSG
-585 AAATGKLT
+585 
-593 GAGGILAGAGGIAL
+593 
-607 GTIAGVAATVAIA
+607 
-620 NAIKSAYDEQE
+620 
-631 AKHGQKEA
+631 
-639 EEEINGA
+639 
-646 FEIDSTLQG
+646 
-655 IQGVAAKESKDKD
+655 
-668 NGWLSNTAETVSDA
+668 
-682 FGATW
+682 
-687 MGIKKGVHTISGAS
+687 
-701 YDADYAKR
+701 
-709 NAEFYNTMIAGAIK
+709 
-723 NANTDQDRTG
+723 G
-733 LLLAYA
+733 LLLGGLTTVAGTALAVAISKGMMDKDQENAQAVGEKQLEGTSMEGNTAAGIASRTKNLDNLNTWTDIGSVTGNLGQFANNVINTFSSDIAGDNKRRYA
-739 YLLNEIDSLD
+739 NLVSA
-749 TMTQLG
+749 
-755 SPITK
+755 
-760 SQLKDYYN
+760 
-768 GEEFSYY
+768 
-775 NVQSWVNQLLQGGY
+775 LQQEGI
-789 APSGYNNEK
+789 SDNEK
-798 ANDPNVQN
+798 REYTAAFMLLLASKGRLSDIDVTEEDLKN
-806 YLRQGLDY
+806 YLEDESGPSTTRAISKIGKSPLWVYQPHDDNGKIKQLDEGWMQNTLFTWNYHRQGLDY
-814 VPEDNYPALLHQG
+814 VPEDNYPTLLHQG

-841 LVDEYRS
+841 LVDEYRN

-881 TGTTT
+881 TGVTN

>member
-97 NDLNDVIDS
+97 DDLNDVIDS

-111 SRGTSTQLTS
+111 SRRTSTRLTS

-140 LQQQLSE
+140 LQQQLSK
-147 GLKNAGQKDIKSGKI
+147 GLKNAGQKDIKSGKV
-162 LDVAYKETADKLNKS
+162 LDYAYAETADKLNKS

-208 GIDNQYKTYEN
+208 GIDNQYKAYEN

-239 AGVPGQLSAM
+239 ASVPGQLSAM
-249 DMYDNV
+249 GMYDNV
-255 RVSEVQKMWGSL
+255 RVSEVQNMWGSL
-267 AESGFSQ
+267 AKSGFSQ

-291 PYLDTTSTDLNLL
+291 PYLDTTNTDLNLL

-378 QAMSYATQVYKQQ
+378 QAMSYTTQVYKQQ

-398 SSGSTYERVAY
+398 SSGSTYEKVAY
-409 NNNLLSG
+409 NNNLMSG

-494 FENYKNK
+494 FEKYKNK
-501 ATEELANGDYQTNTE
+501 ATEELANGNYQTNTE

-541 LIVTAI
+541 LVVAAI

-576 GMFKSSGTA
+576 GMFTSGKATSAAVGTA
-585 AAATGKLT
+585 A
-593 GAGGILAGAGGIAL
+593 GGGSILATLASGVAL
-607 GTIAGVAATVAIA
+607 GAATIAGIGAAVNSGVNKQINQSTGDKLEEFYGTDLEGNTTAAMLSGIGSSDSNLWGNEDSNGFTGFFKTIGGNVASFTNNISTWWSDTADANKKRLNNLKIA
-620 NAIKSAYDEQE
+620 LDQQSFDEKTKTEYVLAWALLADSVNELSGLGMSRDELKSWVESEEGPSVINAMGKIGKAPLYVYQPHDSYDR
-631 AKHGQKEA
+631 K
-639 EEEINGA
+639 
-646 FEIDSTLQG
+646 IDS
-655 IQGVAAKESKDKD
+655 ISK
-668 NGWLSNTAETVSDA
+668 
-682 FGATW
+682 
-687 MGIKKGVHTISGAS
+687 S
-701 YDADYAKR
+701 YLDV
-709 NAEFYNTMIAGAIK
+709 IA
-723 NANTDQDRTG
+723 Q
-733 LLLAYA
+733 
-739 YLLNEIDSLD
+739 
-749 TMTQLG
+749 
-755 SPITK
+755 
-760 SQLKDYYN
+760 
-768 GEEFSYY
+768 
-775 NVQSWVNQLLQGGY
+775 W
-789 APSGYNNEK
+789 
-798 ANDPNVQN
+798 N
-806 YLRQGLDY
+806 YHRQGLDY
-814 VPEDNYPALLHQG
+814 VPKDDYPALLHQG

-886 TDWRNGFITNSM
+886 TDWRNGFITESM